1 MNTGVAKVLDE
12 PLRPGTHYRTEFF
25 KATDTINTRGL
36 VVDVGGR
43 DGRALAEL
51 GVAGGVLVDVEVVPR
66 SPAVSYVA
74 GSGTDIPLRDGC
86 ADTVLALDVIEHID
100 DEQRFVTELVRLLAP
115 GGQLVLTTPSIDI
128 RVLPGRAQKKIDQIW
143 GHHRVRGY
151 DPSHLA
157 ELLRNAG
164 ADDVEVR
171 SISMR
176 AYRVGYLPMRALWQ
190 VWPRGGRAVVSAMA
204 RTDAGAKDARH
215 GFVLATAGR
224 RA

>member
-1 MNTGVAKVLDE
+1 MQFQRRSFLKSAAAATVWAGSAPAIFSQSNKSGKKLRLGVIGGGGWWAMNILRVALE
-12 PLRPGTHYRTEFF
+12 
-25 KATDTINTRGL
+25 
-36 VVDVGGR
+36 
-43 DGRALAEL
+43 DGRCECVALCD
-51 GVAGGVLVDVEVVPR
+51 VDADGLEV
-66 SPAVSYVA
+66 S
-74 GSGTDIPLRDGC
+74 
-86 ADTVLALDVIEHID
+86 
-100 DEQRFVTELVRLLAP
+100 
-115 GGQLVLTTPSIDI
+115 
-128 RVLPGRAQKKIDQIW
+128 
-143 GHHRVRGY
+143 
-151 DPSHLA
+151 
-157 ELLRNAG
+157 